1 MGLAKTADGWGNPW
15 WCFFM
20 GDEVNAKII
29 IEFRFT
35 IMGSD
40 GVSIKMIISMR
51 RWKRYYK
58 IQVDTIEGVM
68 CVII

>member
-1 MGLAKTADGWGNPW
+1 
-15 WCFFM
+15 M